1 MAPDP
6 AQNLARGAQ
15 VKRSGGG
22 GTAGVSEHRR
32 VVPDPFRG
40 VTLAQF
46 CRHPGRPQADPG
58 PRRQVYGAASP
69 QEQAPGSRVLL
80 RSPGMTEARALREQG
95 GKRYS
100 AAHDHHSL
108 WPPAGGVRRSDRGF
122 ADLAPDPRLDRSGRP
137 RPRFGGRGDDLCPAR
152 RGGAALYPGHGAA
165 GAEGRR
171 TPRRHGAQEQG
182 RLASG
187 QGAEGFRPG
196 GRRDGQGPPSPLHR
210 HAA

>member
-1 MAPDP
+1 MTSRP
-6 AQNLARGAQ
+6 ARTSATTWDCRPRKSAWPQTRPRTSRASLRSSVAGEAERRGSA
-15 VKRSGGG
+15 SIGGLCLICS
-22 GTAGVSEHRR
+22 GVSR
-32 VVPDPFRG
+32 
-40 VTLAQF
+40 L
-46 CRHPGRPQADPG
+46 
-58 PRRQVYGAASP
+58 
-69 QEQAPGSRVLL
+69 
-80 RSPGMTEARALREQG
+80 ALREG
-95 GKRYS
+95 AGKGYG
-100 AAHDHHSL
+100 APHDHDPL
-108 WPPAGGVRRSDRGF
+108 WPPAGGVRRSDRRG
-122 ADLAPDPRLDRSGRP
+122 ADLAPDPRRDRAGRP
-137 RPRFGGRGDDLCPAR
+137 RPRFGGRGDDLRPAR